1 MPPRSKISKLPKS
14 VQDEILKRYDEGHT
28 FAEIEEWLKG
38 MVGEDVG
45 KSSIQRHHSK
55 MLAKW
60 REVRK
65 IKAQA
70 AAMIEELGKSPSV
83 ELSQV
88 MMDLLMSGIMD
99 AIEKGIDFTETPP
112 GEVGRLV
119 VSMHR
124 AEVIRERM
132 RVYYAERIRK
142 TADDVCEAI
151 AEKVDQETIDYVRKT
166 FYGLSASSE
175 GKE

>member
-1 MPPRSKISKLPKS
+1 MPPRSKISQLPKPL
-14 VQDEILKRYDEGHT
+14 QDEILKRYDEGHT
-28 FAEIEEWLKG
+28 FAEIEEWLRA
-38 MVGEDVG
+38 MGEDVG

-65 IKAQA
+65 IKSQA
-70 AAMIEELGKSPSV
+70 AAMMEELGKNPSI

-99 AIEKGIDFTETPP
+99 AMDKGVDFTESTPV
-112 GEVGRLV
+112 ELGRLV

-132 RVYYAERIRK
+132 RVYYSERIRRAADEVCKKMVGK
-142 TADDVCEAI
+142 T
-151 AEKVDQETIDYVRKT
+151 DQETIDYVRKK
-166 FYGLSASSE
+166 FYGLSTSRPQESE
-175 GKE
+175 